1 MTTPLFAFNNEL
13 TALIRQTLPSTV
25 TIYGYSKDLSED
37 SQGSGWI
44 FAPDLVVTNHHVI
57 EGLSD
62 PINVRPVG
70 RGPLTGKVIGID
82 PNNDIALLR
91 VDGLQGTP
99 LVLEDLK
106 TGLGELCV
114 AIGTPHS
121 YRESASLGI
130 VSGLSRQ
137 IRNPDGSVIEEM
149 LQTDASVNPGNSG
162 GPLVNIR
169 GRVLGMNTMG
179 PAETVNMAV
188 PAETI
193 AHVVPELLEHGAVL
207 RASIGISIAVLQL
220 DDAGGAVRQ
229 VVTVRS
235 VSKGA
240 DGGLEKGDVL
250 LEIDNKSISRRIDVI
265 HALGR
270 KAIGRVIPIVVE
282 RNGTKQTIEVVAKEK
297 A

>member
-62 PINVRPVG
+62 PISVRPVG

-99 LVLEDLK
+99 LVLEELK
-106 TGLGELCV
+106 PGLGELCI

-137 IRNPDGSVIEEM
+137 IRNSDGTVIEEM

-162 GPLVNIR
+162 GPLVNIH

-193 AHVVPELLEHGAVL
+193 AHVVPELLEHGSVL

-220 DDAGGAVRQ
+220 DDADGAVRQ

-235 VSKGA
+235 VSKGM
-240 DGGLEKGDVL
+240 DGGLESGDVL
-250 LEIDNKSISRRIDVI
+250 LEIDSKSITRRIDVI

-270 KAIGRVIPIVVE
+270 KAIGRAIPILVE
-282 RNGTKQTIEVVAKEK
+282 RSGKKQTIEVVAKEK
-297 A
+297 I

>member
-106 TGLGELCV
+106 PGLGELCV

-162 GPLVNIR
+162 GPLVNIH

-193 AHVVPELLEHGAVL
+193 AHVVPELLEHGEVL

-229 VVTVRS
+229 AVTVRS
-235 VSKGA
+235 VSKGT

>member
-1 MTTPLFAFNNEL
+1 VTTPLFAFNNEL

-106 TGLGELCV
+106 PGLGELCV

-162 GPLVNIR
+162 GPLVNIH